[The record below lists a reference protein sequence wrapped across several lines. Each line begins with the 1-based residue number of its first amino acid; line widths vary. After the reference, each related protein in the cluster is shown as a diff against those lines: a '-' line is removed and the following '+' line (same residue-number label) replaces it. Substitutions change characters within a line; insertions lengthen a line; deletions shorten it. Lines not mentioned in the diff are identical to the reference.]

1 MEGDN
6 KLKSLITLLSQKH
19 GSILVAGCIGKMGL
33 KIISVGERVFIYKY
47 THVYVCVG
55 VSLAVFFLCYST
67 TVPFHYKSLFSCLKP
82 QTVVSI

>member
-33 KIISVGERVFIYKY
+33 KIISVGEWVFIHKY
-47 THVYVCVG
+47 THVCVG
-55 VSLAVFFLCYST
+55 GCFSSSFLSMLQYNSTISL
-67 TVPFHYKSLFSCLKP
+67 
-82 QTVVSI
+82 

>member
-19 GSILVAGCIGKMGL
+19 GSILVAGCIGKVGL

-47 THVYVCVG
+47 THVCMCVW
-55 VSLAVFFLCYST
+55 VFSSSFLSMLQYNSTISL
-67 TVPFHYKSLFSCLKP
+67 
-82 QTVVSI
+82 